1 MISRWVHLNIIQ
13 HHLTRRCLHHVKII
27 TSHPFPHDQWEFQDS
42 KMEVLHHIRQYFV
55 VIFTCIGL
63 KNRPTI
69 YARYLHFRILKFPLT
84 WVHRPFPMAHSSP
97 WEPWIRPRSPL
108 SFSSVRSAPCSSS
121 SAESTVCGD
130 FLWQKRGEGGV
141 ERAGFLEQNSVFF
154 SSPFCLEVMILGLV
168 FVDQYLGCFFL
179 CVFERVGR
187 MFFWSSNGYL
197 EIMLNRLD
205 AFVDF

>member
-1 MISRWVHLNIIQ
+1 MHRILRITGIFNGMISWWVHLNIIQ

-42 KMEVLHHIRQYFV
+42 KMEVLYHIRQYFV

-97 WEPWIRPRSPL
+97 WEPWIRPRSPP

-121 SAESTVCGD
+121 SAESTVCSD

-141 ERAGFLEQNSVFF
+141 PGQASWSKTPFF
-154 SSPFCLEVMILGLV
+154 FPHL
-168 FVDQYLGCFFL
+168 FVWG
-179 CVFERVGR
+179 
-187 MFFWSSNGYL
+187 
-197 EIMLNRLD
+197 
-205 AFVDF
+205 